1 MNLSEEL
8 KNMNADEFPCMPCEQ
23 PMRDKKTIRLK
34 YVDDTTLGAKVA
46 LTELLRLKEETLIP
60 EYFFEEKKKRELTA
74 FEMSDNKNDLHDMI
88 ENMEHF
94 VKLSKMK
101 LNTEKTKVM
110 FFNHTMRDG
119 IARYECEGTQ
129 LEQVEC
135 FKVLG
140 FQLQAN
146 MRVTEHVKTML
157 TKVVSKVWAL
167 RTVMQNGGGVLIGK
181 QFYITWIVS
190 LLEYNVPVWHGRLT
204 KNQSDAIENVQK
216 KCFKIILQGGYVNYL
231 EACKTLEVTTLEE
244 RRNKLCYLFTKK
256 AMKHHPNLYPKNEH
270 AKTTRQGGQTHM
282 FIPPHTKVL
291 HKNSGKVNLGMIYN
305 KQLDEILRKKDAFGS
320 KEEPKCLSR
329 KVRCKKCNGCRK
341 EDCGVCM
348 NCVDMKKFGGLG
360 KKKQACQERKCTG

>member
-181 QFYITWIVS
+181 QFYIT
-190 LLEYNVPVWHGRLT
+190 
-204 KNQSDAIENVQK
+204 
-216 KCFKIILQGGYVNYL
+216 
-231 EACKTLEVTTLEE
+231 
-244 RRNKLCYLFTKK
+244 
-256 AMKHHPNLYPKNEH
+256 
-270 AKTTRQGGQTHM
+270 
-282 FIPPHTKVL
+282 
-291 HKNSGKVNLGMIYN
+291 
-305 KQLDEILRKKDAFGS
+305 
-320 KEEPKCLSR
+320 
-329 KVRCKKCNGCRK
+329 
-341 EDCGVCM
+341 
-348 NCVDMKKFGGLG
+348 
-360 KKKQACQERKCTG
+360 

>member
-1 MNLSEEL
+1 
-8 KNMNADEFPCMPCEQ
+8 
-23 PMRDKKTIRLK
+23 
-34 YVDDTTLGAKVA
+34 
-46 LTELLRLKEETLIP
+46 
-60 EYFFEEKKKRELTA
+60 
-74 FEMSDNKNDLHDMI
+74 MSDNKNDLHDMI

-167 RTVMQNGGGVLIGK
+167 RMVMQNGGGVLIGK

-204 KNQSDAIENVQK
+204 KNQRDAIESVQK
-216 KCFKIILQGGYVNYL
+216 SALK
-231 EACKTLEVTTLEE
+231 
-244 RRNKLCYLFTKK
+244 
-256 AMKHHPNLYPKNEH
+256 
-270 AKTTRQGGQTHM
+270 
-282 FIPPHTKVL
+282 
-291 HKNSGKVNLGMIYN
+291 
-305 KQLDEILRKKDAFGS
+305 
-320 KEEPKCLSR
+320 
-329 KVRCKKCNGCRK
+329 
-341 EDCGVCM
+341 
-348 NCVDMKKFGGLG
+348 
-360 KKKQACQERKCTG
+360 